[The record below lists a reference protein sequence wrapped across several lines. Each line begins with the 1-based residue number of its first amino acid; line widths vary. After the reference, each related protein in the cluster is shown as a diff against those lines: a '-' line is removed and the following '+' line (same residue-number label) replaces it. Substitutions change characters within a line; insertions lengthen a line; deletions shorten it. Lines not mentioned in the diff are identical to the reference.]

1 MVIWVALGG
10 RATLVGAIAG
20 AIAVNSA
27 KTGLSEQFPSG
38 WIYLQGLLFVL
49 VVAFAPRG
57 LAGVKD
63 LADALRRRREAPHTA
78 HASLA
83 SEGEAA

>member
-10 RATLVGAIAG
+10 RATLIGAVAG

-38 WIYLQGLLFVL
+38 WLYLQGLMFV
-49 VVAFAPRG
+49 VVIAFVPRG

-63 LADALRRRREAPHTA
+63 LVALLGRRRSVTA
-78 HASLA
+78 
-83 SEGEAA
+83 